1 MGSRLTHAILFG
13 VVLIVFTLIALA
25 GCTPSPS
32 PVNDPRAVWCA
43 VEHPIR
49 LTQLE
54 IEQAS
59 NARLAEI
66 VTHNRKGAAWCGWRA

>member
-1 MGSRLTHAILFG
+1 MGSRLTPVIMFG

-25 GCTPSPS
+25 GCTPSP
-32 PVNDPRAVWCA
+32 VTNPRAVWCA

-49 LTQLE
+49 LTQSE